1 MRKQTSI
8 MDNKLYDIGLDY
20 RTGYVEK
27 DPKSM
32 GNCSNSFCTDKSLG
46 LIGRFPNIHRDM
58 NASKKANRYLAVQEQ
73 RILDSISKEN
83 YRKAIIIW
91 LCLLKCSKTY
101 QILLFHRVTKFWYWK
116 WSTETVEQ
124 ILFKTMNKIRQW
136 DMTLLIRR
144 FYIMKK
150 NGKLRPIGCPDWS
163 SRIISKALTDL
174 VYAVSENN
182 RSLEQHGYM
191 KNRGAWSASLQ
202 IIGKLKKGYS
212 GYEFDLK
219 SFFNT
224 VEPFIIFKKLET
236 INKELTYLISSVLR
250 RIVYRIPSLE
260 KEAEIKSIG
269 EKEGLELRERFGVP
283 QGLSL
288 SPLLSTWALE
298 YYDRPKNIIMY
309 ADDGICFY
317 KNNPGKF
324 FKWMQRMENAGI
336 KIAPEKSKSLDS
348 IFQFCG
354 IEFNCKMQTVKYEG
368 STKSWHDKDISNWL
382 KTVTSF
388 YGKEPKSWSWDV
400 NKDSFITFHR
410 GKLNTY
416 DVCLVYLKG
425 IWFGKM
431 HKGYRF
437 FFGKKGIFPILKG
450 SSICC
455 NELLKLVKYKST
467 SLSKIKPFILND
479 LIAFSYEPL
488 KLGKYKNYYNKKNC
502 DNGGKA
508 IQKEY
513 FEIHKWHELHK
524 AIPKI

>member
-1 MRKQTSI
+1 

-32 GNCSNSFCTDKSLG
+32 GNDSNSFCIDTSLG
-46 LIGRFPNIHRDM
+46 LIGRFPNLHRDM
-58 NASKKANRYLAVQEQ
+58 QASKKANRYLAYQEH
-73 RILDSISKEN
+73 RIFESIKKKN
-83 YRKAIIIW
+83 LKKAILIW
-91 LCLLKCSKTY
+91 ICLLKCSKSY
-101 QILLFHRVTKFWYWK
+101 QVLLFHRVTKFWYWK
-116 WSTETVEQ
+116 WSTETSEL

-144 FYIMKK
+144 FYILKK

-191 KNRGAWSASLQ
+191 KNRGAWSAALQ
-202 IIGKLKKGYS
+202 IIEKLKKGFD

-224 VEPFIIFKKLET
+224 VEPFIIFKKLEEVD
-236 INKELTYLISSVLR
+236 KRLTYLISSILR

-260 KEAEIKSIG
+260 DEAEIKCKG
-269 EKEGLELRERFGVP
+269 THKGLDLRERYGVP

-298 YYDRPKNIIMY
+298 YYDRPKNLVMY
-309 ADDGICFY
+309 ADDGICFF

-336 KIAPEKSKSLDS
+336 RIAPEKSKM
-348 IFQFCG
+348 IENEFQFCG
-354 IEFNCKMQTVKYEG
+354 IKFNRRMQTVEYEG
-368 STKSWHDKDISNWL
+368 STRSWHDKDISNWI
-382 KTVTSF
+382 KTVVS
-388 YGKEPKSWSWDV
+388 YYSKEPKSWSWDV

-410 GKLNTY
+410 GKLGWS
-416 DVCLVYLKG
+416 DVILVYLKG
-425 IWFGKM
+425 LCLGKM

-437 FFGKKGIFPILKG
+437 FFGKKGIYPILKG

-455 NELLKLVKYKST
+455 NELLKLVKYKSP
-467 SLSKIKPFILND
+467 SLAKIKPFILDD

-488 KLGKYKNYYNKKNC
+488 RLGKYKNYLNKNNC

-508 IQKEY
+508 IKEHY
-513 FEIHKWHELHK
+513 YEIVKFHELHK